1 MASEYSVNIKL
12 NTKQVKTDL
21 QTIGKE
27 IGNLGKNQSKG
38 SKQAL
43 SAAEKQLKLDNAS
56 LRLKNQALGLS
67 LKALPLQ
74 QKGVKLDETASKIAK
89 ATADA
94 EKFEFDLAKK
104 SLLLA
109 DEDIKKAQIR
119 LKVQNDINKATA
131 KTVKVENTVNKQ
143 LREKTK
149 TLGQIVKLR
158 NLGSSAGR
166 LAGKFDFEE
175 TLNTRGPGGRML
187 ALPSAEMLDQ
197 RVRGSGQAGG
207 FSRKIPR
214 FRLPKPTR
222 GFDAQSALISG
233 GFPLLFG
240 QGPVTAAAGAIGGGV
255 GGMFGQMGGFAGGI
269 AATAAVQAIQNT
281 MDSVSKLGQ
290 AFNTLTPN
298 VENLTAA
305 LGANGTERERQIQLI
320 KKTQGTQAALAAVT
334 EQMNQQIGEKGVKN
348 LKEFGETSRLIGN
361 SFQLL
366 GTKMLAALAPV
377 LNFFAK
383 PLAVEAARVETNRLA
398 NVGGAAND
406 EELQTL
412 QTKLGNVGRGRSANK
427 RRERIRE
434 QIEDRKEELALVGKV
449 KERRTTIELV
459 EDSIFK
465 KQRQQDEL
473 LKAKLNGN
481 YEEVLLAQQVNEKIN
496 EMLEAGKGIME
507 IDTKR
512 IENQIKQTNELE
524 KQVETAKKLEEQMLA
539 VGEEIE
545 GSIKNNLRDAITGAQ
560 SFGEAMSN
568 VLNKIR
574 DKMLDRA
581 LDNLF
586 GGFGESFGKS
596 VSGKKGGG
604 IGGFIGGLF
613 GFADGGRPPVGR
625 PSIVGERGPE
635 LFVPRSAGTVV
646 PNEKIGS
653 SNITNN
659 ISINV
664 DATNSNVQSDKDAQ
678 QFGEALASA
687 IQSEIIKQKRSGG
700 LLR

>member
-38 SKQAL
+38 SKKAL
-43 SAAEKQLKLDNAS
+43 S
-56 LRLKNQALGLS
+56 
-67 LKALPLQ
+67 
-74 QKGVKLDETASKIAK
+74 
-89 ATADA
+89 DA
-94 EKFEFDLAKK
+94 EAAIKIKNTQLALENKILRIKNSLGPINTQNIHQNRVVSELGKAQLNTDLKQFDLAKK
-104 SLLLA
+104 SILLA
-109 DEDIKKAQIR
+109 QKEVQTNKENLIFNKGIEESLKKQNLLRGKPTGFTAGQYGPQLPGITQSAQGDFSR
-119 LKVQNDINKATA
+119 LSDGQSRNVQ
-131 KTVKVENTVNKQ
+131 
-143 LREKTK
+143 
-149 TLGQIVKLR
+149 
-158 NLGSSAGR
+158 
-166 LAGKFDFEE
+166 
-175 TLNTRGPGGRML
+175 GGRTFMNNPF
-187 ALPSAEMLDQ
+187 ARMGVPM
-197 RVRGSGQAGG
+197 
-207 FSRKIPR
+207 
-214 FRLPKPTR
+214 PTR

-290 AFNTLTPN
+290 AFNTLTPD